1 MEKYPVAHMD
11 VLQILATFGGLDIAG
26 MAGVC
31 IGGALYHIPV
41 ILDGLISTL
50 AGLVAQ
56 RLVPGVQEFLIPSH
70 CSKEPAARLLAD
82 ELQLHPVIDANLA
95 LGEGT
100 GAVMMCE
107 LLDLALT
114 LYEKQTTFDTMEI
127 EQYERFSDK
136 DGVR

>member
-1 MEKYPVAHMD
+1 M
-11 VLQILATFGGLDIAG
+11 
-26 MAGVC
+26 
-31 IGGALYHIPV
+31 
-41 ILDGLISTL
+41 
-50 AGLVAQ
+50 
-56 RLVPGVQEFLIPSH
+56 IPSH

>member
-11 VLQILATFGGLDIAG
+11 ALQILATFGGLDIAG

-70 CSKEPAARLLAD
+70 CSKEPS
-82 ELQLHPVIDANLA
+82 
-95 LGEGT
+95 
-100 GAVMMCE
+100 GAFVG
-107 LLDLALT
+107 
-114 LYEKQTTFDTMEI
+114 
-127 EQYERFSDK
+127 R
-136 DGVR
+136 